1 MRYFHYIRR
10 STDDD
15 DHQILSLESQEREN
29 TRRFEGQPGIEIVE
43 TIRES
48 RSAKTPGRPLFDNMI
63 ARIERGEAEGIIAW
77 HPDRLARN
85 SIDGGQIIY
94 LVDMGKLKDLRFA
107 TYTFENTPQGK
118 FMLQIVFANSKYY
131 VDSLSENI
139 RRGNRTKVEN
149 GWKPNLAPVGYLNDR
164 EASTIVADPERFE
177 IVKKFW
183 QYALTGAYTV
193 PQLLDLATNEWGLR
207 TKKRKKS
214 GGKPLTVSG
223 AYRLLANPFYA
234 GVLRLEGRTYPGKH
248 PPMVTLTEFD
258 AVQRI
263 IGRVDAPRSQRH
275 TWDYTGFMK
284 CVCGRS
290 ITAGETTNRF
300 GSKYVYYHCTR
311 RGKHACGEPYVQ
323 LPTLEAAMR
332 EFLTEVTVDAN
343 LHAWAMRK
351 LKTDE
356 KSISAVLLT
365 QQAALERARG
375 ENETVLRNLRYL
387 RTHEQI
393 TEAEFLADRAT
404 LTREAESIAQELKRL
419 SPELVV
425 EPEQAF
431 VLFNVFALRWFDE
444 GDGGTKRLLIEAAGS
459 NPSLKAGRLKIDG
472 RFPFRRYQK
481 RDDIREMWRT
491 VNEVRTHPQP
501 AAFGKLVQ
509 VVRLL
514 SQKFGKD
521 SFQAAA

>member
-1 MRYFHYIRR
+1 MRYFHYIRK

-43 TIRES
+43 IIKES
-48 RSAKTPGRPLFDNMI
+48 RSAKTPRRPLFDNMI
-63 ARIERGEAEGIIAW
+63 TRIERGEAEGIIAW

-85 SIDGGQIIY
+85 SIDGGRIIY
-94 LVDMGKLKDLRFA
+94 LLDIGKLKDLKFA

-139 RRGNRTKVEN
+139 RRGNRAKVEN
-149 GWKPNLAPVGYLNDR
+149 GWKPNLAPVGYLNDQ

-177 IVKKFW
+177 LVKKFW

-207 TKKRKKS
+207 TKKRKKI

-234 GVLRLEGRTYPGKH
+234 GVLHLEGQTYHGKH
-248 PPMVTLTEFD
+248 PKMVTLTEFD
-258 AVQRI
+258 AVQRV
-263 IGRVDAPRSQRH
+263 IGRIDAPRSQRH
-275 TWDYTGFMK
+275 AWDYTGLMK

-290 ITAGETTNRF
+290 ITAEGTTNRF

-311 RGKHACGEPYVQ
+311 RGKNSCAEPYLRVG
-323 LPTLEAAMR
+323 TLEAEMR
-332 EFLTEVTVDAN
+332 DFLAEVTLAPN
-343 LHAWAMRK
+343 LHAWALRK
-351 LKTDE
+351 LKAEE
-356 KSISAVLLT
+356 KDISALLRT
-365 QQAALERARG
+365 QRAALERARG
-375 ENETVLRNLRYL
+375 ENDTALKNLRYL

-393 TEAEFLADRAT
+393 TETEFLADRAA
-404 LTREAESIAQELKRL
+404 LTKEAESIAQGLERL

-425 EPEQAF
+425 EPEQAL

-459 NPSLKAGRLKIDG
+459 NPSLKDGKLKIDG
-472 RFPFRRYQK
+472 RFPFRRYRK
-481 RDDIREMWRT
+481 RDDIRELWSS
-491 VNEVRTHPQP
+491 VNEVRTHAEP
-501 AAFGKLVQ
+501 ATFGKLLQ
-509 VVRLL
+509 IMRLL
-514 SQKFGKD
+514 KQKFGED
-521 SFQAAA
+521 PFEAAA